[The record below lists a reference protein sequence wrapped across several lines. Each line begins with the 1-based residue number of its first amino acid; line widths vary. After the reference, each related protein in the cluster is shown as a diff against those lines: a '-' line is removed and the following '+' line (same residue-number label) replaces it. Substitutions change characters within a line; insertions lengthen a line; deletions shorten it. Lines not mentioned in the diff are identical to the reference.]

1 MLMKGINFAIAMG
14 IAILLPMLVFYG
26 VKTFSPAPNWDD
38 YHTSQLIE
46 KPPAE
51 NITPEKKAEINKQ
64 REEASAR
71 FNAANKQHQ
80 MRLFFTAVP
89 VGLIAVIA
97 GTFIRV
103 PALGPGMVFGGIV
116 TLVEGYLFNWPELS
130 DPIKFVSLLMALI
143 VLGITAYRRLG
154 SDEKKKALDD

>member
-1 MLMKGINFAIAMG
+1 MFMKGINFAIAMG

-26 VKTFSPAPNWDD
+26 VKTFSPAPNWED
-38 YHTSQLIE
+38 YHTGQFFE
-46 KPPAE
+46 EPPAE
-51 NITPEKKAEINKQ
+51 DITPAKKAEMARQ

-71 FNAANKQHQ
+71 YNAANKQHQ
-80 MRLFFTAVP
+80 MHLFFTAVP

-103 PALGPGMVFGGIV
+103 PALAPGMVFGGII

-130 DPIKFVSLLMALI
+130 DPIKFVSLLTALI

-154 SDEKKKALDD
+154 SDEKKKTLDG